1 MCMKPLASSLGCN
14 KHSTKNSYDNNHDND
29 HKIKVLLGRFL
40 KLKGSDLTQVLWPIA
55 LNAPVPLILCF
66 FKEFVKK

>member
-1 MCMKPLASSLGCN
+1 MCMKPLASSLECN

-40 KLKGSDLTQVLWPIA
+40 KLKGSDLTQVL
-55 LNAPVPLILCF
+55 
-66 FKEFVKK
+66 